1 MPIIHDQ
8 HANADRL
15 QYMHMAPESVPI
27 AVLFPNKKRE
37 KAELTGLLG
46 ESYKMR
52 DVASTAM
59 NGNISLVEVEVEVE
73 VTQVNTGAEED
84 AQVNVIAAAV
94 ALVGQRLHWSCTP
107 AHRLR
112 CGCFGRNLRSEQ
124 SENGLDNVRSVV
136 MKELALEV
144 EGRIMRDTAENVTK
158 SCVAASRGE
167 RETISSDDEGEGE
180 MEWQELGNS
189 MRFATHH
196 LIAPEETSFLY
207 NEVFVQRAYLQNGIR
222 LEEGD
227 LVIDVG
233 TLINQ
238 I

>member
-27 AVLFPNKKRE
+27 AVLFPDKKRE
-37 KAELTGLLG
+37 KAESTGLLG
-46 ESYKMR
+46 ESYEMK
-52 DVASTAM
+52 DAASATVIR
-59 NGNISLVEVEVEVE
+59 NISLVEVEVEVK
-73 VTQVNTGAEED
+73 VMHTNAGAED
-84 AQVNVIAAAV
+84 AQANVIAAAV
-94 ALVGQRLHWSCTP
+94 ALMGQRLQWSCTP
-107 AHRLR
+107 VHRLR

-124 SENGLDNVRSVV
+124 SENGLENVRSVI

-144 EGRIMRDTAENVTK
+144 ERRRMRDTAEKVTK

-167 RETISSDDEGEGE
+167 RETTSSDDEGEGE
-180 MEWQELGNS
+180 IEWQELGNS
-189 MRFATHH
+189 MQFATHH
-196 LIAPEETSFLY
+196 LIAPEETLFLY

-222 LEEGD
+222 LEEDD

-233 TLINQ
+233 TPIN
-238 I
+238 

>member
-27 AVLFPNKKRE
+27 AVLFPDKKRE
-37 KAELTGLLG
+37 KAVPTGLLG
-46 ESYKMR
+46 ESYKMK
-52 DVASTAM
+52 DVASAAM
-59 NGNISLVEVEVEVE
+59 NGNISPVEVEVD
-73 VTQVNTGAEED
+73 TGAEED
-84 AQVNVIAAAV
+84 AKVNVIVAAV
-94 ALVGQRLHWSCTP
+94 ALVGQRLRWSCTP

-124 SENGLDNVRSVV
+124 SENGLENVRSVI
-136 MKELALEV
+136 MKEFALEV
-144 EGRIMRDTAENVTK
+144 EGRRMRDTAENVTK
-158 SCVAASRGE
+158 SCVAASRGD

-207 NEVFVQRAYLQNGIR
+207 NEVFVQRAYLQNDIR

-233 TLINQ
+233 TLIN
-238 I
+238 